1 MHPIHFLS
9 VVALATSLA
18 AQNAPGSGSSIT
30 SPSLHRTRAVWFVQS
45 ENPVGAEV
53 GFAWQ
58 PLPWDDSASKA
69 WQAAPG
75 TRFALGHD
83 AWAALETFTE
93 LEFGKVEVKAGN
105 YYAMLEKD
113 KNGARLGLL
122 DADKAR
128 ALQLAPGGG
137 KLPFVATI
145 PLQVDKLG
153 DGNAPLDVRWDAPK
167 EGGTAALVLTWG
179 PHRMRA
185 EAKVRGSEAA
195 SPIVLP
201 DQRGCSRTLFW
212 KGKGNPSGERT
223 AFAVIDHGIVAWNDK
238 LATEAAGMKPGTRWR
253 MGKDWATTLDT
264 NVALTLG
271 DKKLGAGSWHLTLG
285 KTKDGWQLVVSS
297 AAADH
302 KNKLDGFAAQ
312 YVTAV
317 LEVPMQSAP
326 SSPPADKLQ
335 VSFAGEGDALQLLVA
350 FGPER
355 LTVPVALGR

>member
-1 MHPIHFLS
+1 LC

-18 AQNAPGSGSSIT
+18 AQNAPAPGPSIT
-30 SPSLHRTRAVWFVQS
+30 SPSLQRTRAVWFVQS

-58 PLPWDDSASKA
+58 PLPWDDAVTKA
-69 WQAAPG
+69 WEAAPG
-75 TRFALGHD
+75 TRIALGHD
-83 AWAALETFTE
+83 VWAALETFTQ
-93 LEFGKVEVKAGN
+93 LEFGKVEVKPGSW
-105 YYAMLEKD
+105 YAMLEKD
-113 KNGARLGLL
+113 KNGARLALL

-137 KLPFVATI
+137 KQPFVATI
-145 PLQVDKLG
+145 PLQVDKNDG
-153 DGNAPLDVRWDAPK
+153 DGKAALDVKWEAPK
-167 EGGTAALVLTWG
+167 EGGTATLVLTWG

-212 KGKGNPSGERT
+212 KGKGNPSGERN
-223 AFAVIDHGIVAWNDK
+223 AFAVIDHGVVAWNDK
-238 LATEAAGMKPGTRWR
+238 LAQEAAGMKPGTRWR
-253 MGKDWATTLDT
+253 LGKDWATTLDT

-271 DKKLGAGSWHLTLG
+271 DKKLGAGCWHLTLG
-285 KTKDGWQLVVSS
+285 RTKDGWQLVVSN
-297 AAADH
+297 AAADLAS
-302 KNKLDGFAAQ
+302 KLDGFAAQ

-317 LEVPMQSAP
+317 LEVPMQRAG
-326 SSPPADKLQ
+326 SSPLADKLQ
-335 VSFAGEGDALQLLVA
+335 VAFAGEGNALQLVVA

-355 LTVPVALGR
+355 LSVAVAPGK

>member
-1 MHPIHFLS
+1 MHSIHLLS
-9 VVALATSLA
+9 VVALAASLA
-18 AQNAPGSGSSIT
+18 AQNAPAAVPSIN
-30 SPSLHRTRAVWFVQS
+30 SPSLNRTRAVWFVQS

-58 PLPWDDSASKA
+58 PLPWDAAAVKA
-69 WQAAPG
+69 WDAAPG
-75 TRFALGHD
+75 TRIALGND
-83 AWAALETFTE
+83 AWAALETFTD
-93 LEFGKVEVKAGN
+93 LEFGKVEVKAGSW
-105 YYAMLEKD
+105 YAMLEKD

-122 DADKAR
+122 DADKVR

-137 KLPFVATI
+137 KLPFAVTI
-145 PLQVDKLG
+145 PLQVDKAA
-153 DGNAPLDVRWDAPK
+153 DGNAALGVAWEGPK
-167 EGGTAALVLTWG
+167 EGGTATLVLTWG

-195 SPIVLP
+195 SPVVLP

-212 KGKGNPSGERT
+212 KGKGNPNGERT
-223 AFAVIDHGIVAWNDK
+223 AFAVIDHGVVAWNDK
-238 LATEAAGMKPGTRWR
+238 LAQEAAAMKPGTRWR

-264 NVALTLG
+264 NVPLTLG
-271 DKKLGAGSWHLTLG
+271 DKKLGPGCWHLTLG

-297 AAADH
+297 AAADL

-312 YVTAV
+312 YVTSV

-326 SSPPADKLQ
+326 ASPPADQLQ
-335 VSFAGEGDALQLLVA
+335 IAFAGEGNALQLVVA

-355 LTVPVALGR
+355 LAVPLALGK